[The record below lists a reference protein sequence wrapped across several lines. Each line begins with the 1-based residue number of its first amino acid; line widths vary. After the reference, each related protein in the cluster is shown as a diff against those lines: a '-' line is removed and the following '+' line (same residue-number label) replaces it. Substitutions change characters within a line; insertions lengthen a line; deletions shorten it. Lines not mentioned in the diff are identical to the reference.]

1 MLVKARWENDT
12 RILRL
17 SGRFDK
23 SARIPVE
30 TALASV
36 ERNPCKQVIL
46 DFSKV
51 SSMDSAGIGKL
62 LLLYHSMRKR
72 GVVLTVSNPRPAV
85 EALLHLVNLAT
96 FIPIAQEKPYI
107 RSVA

>member
-1 MLVKARWENDT
+1 MLVMARWDNET
-12 RILRL
+12 RVLRL

-23 SARIPVE
+23 SARVPVE

-62 LLLYHSMRKR
+62 LLLYHSLRKR
-72 GVVLTVSNPRPAV
+72 NVVLTVVNPRPAV
-85 EALLHLVNLAT
+85 EELLHLVNLAT
-96 FIPIAQEKPYI
+96 IIPIAQKNSSI